1 MTAPEYIQ
9 LKAYARQDG
18 FFLALLWTA
27 SFVCYIMGITNQML
41 GMLAIGLAI
50 MTPFFVAGRLRK
62 FRDEGREGLI
72 SFRRSYV
79 YTIFVFFY
87 AAVLLAVVQFLY
99 FAYIDNGYLMSSFS
113 RMMSSEEGKQII
125 SQYGMSQMV
134 EEGLSEMANIRP
146 IDYALNI
153 LTVNIIIGFIV
164 GVPIGLVMQREKVKQ

>member
-72 SFRRSYV
+72 SFRRSYA

-134 EEGLSEMANIRP
+134 EESLSEMANIRP

>member
-72 SFRRSYV
+72 SFRRSYA

-113 RMMSSEEGKQII
+113 RMISSEEGKQII

-134 EEGLSEMANIRP
+134 EESLSEMANIRP

-164 GVPIGLVMQREKVKQ
+164 GVPIGLVMQREKVKL

>member
-27 SFVCYIMGITNQML
+27 SFACYILGVTNHIME
-41 GMLAIGLAI
+41 MLALGLAI
-50 MTPFFVAGRLRK
+50 TTPFFVAGRLRK

-72 SFRRSYV
+72 SFGRSYA

-87 AAVLLAVVQFLY
+87 GAVLLAVVQFLY
-99 FAYIDNGYLMSSFS
+99 FAYMDNGYLLSNFS
-113 RMMSSEEGKQII
+113 KMLSTEEGRALVT
-125 SQYGMSQMV
+125 QYGMTQMV
-134 EEGLSEMANIRP
+134 EEGLAEMASIRP

-153 LTVNIIIGFIV
+153 LTMNIMIGFVLGI
-164 GVPIGLVMQREKVKQ
+164 PIGLVMPRSEVKR

>member
-1 MTAPEYIQ
+1 
-9 LKAYARQDG
+9 
-18 FFLALLWTA
+18 
-27 SFVCYIMGITNQML
+27 
-41 GMLAIGLAI
+41 

-72 SFRRSYV
+72 SFRRSYA

>member
-1 MTAPEYIQ
+1 
-9 LKAYARQDG
+9 
-18 FFLALLWTA
+18 
-27 SFVCYIMGITNQML
+27 MGISNQML

-72 SFRRSYV
+72 SFRRSYA

-134 EEGLSEMANIRP
+134 EESLSEMANIRP

-164 GVPIGLVMQREKVKQ
+164 GVPIGLVMQREKVKL

>member
-1 MTAPEYIQ
+1 
-9 LKAYARQDG
+9 
-18 FFLALLWTA
+18 
-27 SFVCYIMGITNQML
+27 
-41 GMLAIGLAI
+41 
-50 MTPFFVAGRLRK
+50 
-62 FRDEGREGLI
+62 
-72 SFRRSYV
+72 
-79 YTIFVFFY
+79 VFFY

>member
-27 SFVCYIMGITNQML
+27 SFVCYIMGITNQIL

-72 SFRRSYV
+72 SFRRSYA

-164 GVPIGLVMQREKVKQ
+164 GVPIGLVMQREKVKL

>member
-72 SFRRSYV
+72 SFRRSYA